1 VFVLSGVIV
10 ALARSTIT
18 EYPYFQG
25 FIIKEYV
32 VNIKMLKAA
41 VAGLVLS
48 VSGFANAGLI
58 TLDGSI
64 DDGTEVDHWSFF
76 VTTSGSFT
84 FDVLAREISNDFFA
98 NGVGNDEL
106 DSYIYLFANDAN
118 GIFIKKDDDGG
129 AGNDGSIHSHDSFM
143 TVNLNVGTYLLA
155 IGDFSLSELEA
166 RNGLNADNAGSAV
179 GRYSV
184 SISSAA
190 GVARVNSV
198 PEPSTIAIFALG
210 IMGLA
215 ARRFKKQ

>member
-10 ALARSTIT
+10 ALARTTIT

-64 DDGTEVDHWSFF
+64 DDHTEVDHWSFF
-76 VTTSGSFT
+76 VTQSGTFT
-84 FDVLAREISNDFFA
+84 FDVLARESGNDFFT

-106 DSYIYLFANDAN
+106 DSYIYLFTNDAN
-118 GIFIKKDDDGG
+118 GALKGSDDDGG
-129 AGNDGSIHSHDSFM
+129 RGSDGSVHSYDSFM
-143 TVNLNVGTYLLA
+143 TVDLTIGKYLFA
-155 IGDFSLSELEA
+155 IGDHYLSESEA
-166 RNGLNADNAGSAV
+166 RVGLNGDNAGSTV

-198 PEPSTIAIFALG
+198 PEPSTLAIFALG